1 MPGWLWNG
9 RLDGVPLFV
18 SHRRLRVYKSLK
30 PATTRWSLDSGGF
43 TELSMFGEWTV
54 QPADYVMAVRR
65 YRDEIGN
72 LDWAS
77 QQDWMCEP
85 VMLQRTGR
93 SVEEHQRL
101 TVENFLELRSL
112 AADLPIIPVLQGW
125 VLDDY
130 LRHVEMFAAAGVDL
144 LEEHVVGVGSVCR
157 RQGTWEAA
165 EIAHALQPMRLHA
178 FGAKR
183 DAIGLYGD
191 LLASCDSMA
200 WSYTGRRHPVAGC
213 DKKTCASC
221 LHFAL
226 DWRRKAL
233 SPERPTLWGQQR
245 SLQPEGSPEV
255 VSGCPI
261 W

>member
-9 RLDGVPLFV
+9 RLTGVPLFV
-18 SHRRLRVYKSLK
+18 SHRRLRGYKTLR

-54 QPADYVMAVRR
+54 SPAEYVASIRR
-65 YRDEIGN
+65 YRDEIGL

-77 QQDWMCEP
+77 PQDWMCEP
-85 VMLQRTGR
+85 VMLERTGK
-93 SVEEHQRL
+93 SVVEHQRL
-101 TVENFLELRSL
+101 TVANYLELRSL
-112 AADLPIIPVLQGW
+112 DADLPIIPVLQGW

-130 LRHVEMFAAAGVDL
+130 LRQVEMFEAAGVDL
-144 LEEHVVGVGSVCR
+144 EAEPVVGVGSVCR

-165 EIAHALQPMRLHA
+165 EIALALQPLRLHA

-183 DAIGLYGD
+183 DAIGLYGG
-191 LLASCDSMA
+191 LLESCDSMA
-200 WSYTGRRHPVAGC
+200 WSYTGRRHPVSWC

-226 DWRRKAL
+226 EWREKAL
-233 SPERPTLWGQQR
+233 SPERPTLWGSGR
-245 SLQPEGSPEV
+245 LLQPEGSPEV

-261 W
+261 